1 MSEVLASLAE
11 IDDPVLGESI
21 VSLSAVKNLEVEPS
35 GDVSFTVQLSA
46 PDLQGVVKQACQSA
60 LSQLPWV
67 KDIEITV
74 TSLPPNDS
82 LREASRN
89 QATGLKGVKHVI
101 LCASC
106 KGGVGKSTT
115 AVNLAY
121 SMHKR
126 GFKTGILDVDIYG
139 PSLPTMVKPER
150 PFDPR
155 RDIVGNEIMPV
166 NGFGVKLM
174 SMGFINPV
182 DSFVMRGSR
191 VTPLVQQLVS
201 TTAWG
206 ELDYLIIDMPPGTG
220 DIQLTLSQME
230 TLRIDAAVIVTTPQ
244 RLSFVDVVK
253 GIEMFDKVGIPSVAV
268 VENMA
273 FFQNDGMQDNIQ
285 AFANKYSLPQ
295 EAVSELEEILKAKQ
309 FLFGQG
315 HKQRLLD
322 MWGIQ
327 NSISIPLFP
336 DLAKQSDSGMP
347 YVLAFPDTDVSRA
360 YSALAESVISEVS
373 VAKMESG
380 KNVMPEIEYDAPNKQ
395 FVIDGNQRISAKEM
409 RRLCRSPANDPNNVK
424 ESVEPVDF
432 VPLGRYAISIQWND
446 GHQSLMPYRS
456 FVNSYK

>member
-1 MSEVLASLAE
+1 MHKGFSGWSMQAAALDPDIFSKKSEVLASLAD
-11 IDDPVLGESI
+11 IDDPVRGESI
-21 VSLSAVKNLEVEPS
+21 VSTSAVKNLEVDAS
-35 GDVSFTVQLSA
+35 GRVQFTVQLSA
-46 PDLQGVVKQACQSA
+46 PDLQGIVKKACEEA
-60 LSQLPWV
+60 LSCLPWV
-67 KDIEITV
+67 SDVKITV
-74 TSLPPNDS
+74 MSLPPSDS
-82 LREASRN
+82 LREASRS
-89 QATGLKGVKHVI
+89 QAMGLKGVKHVI

-121 SMHKR
+121 SMHKL
-126 GFKTGILDVDIYG
+126 GFRTGILDVDIYG
-139 PSLPTMVKPER
+139 PSLPTMVKPEK

-166 NGFGVKLM
+166 DGYGVKLM

-206 ELDYLIIDMPPGTG
+206 DLDYLIIDMPPGTG

-273 FFQNDGMQDNIQ
+273 YFQNNALQDQIQ
-285 AFANKYSLPQ
+285 VFADKYSLPR
-295 EAVSELEEILKAKQ
+295 EAVSELEQMLGAKQ
-309 FLFGQG
+309 FVFGQG

-327 NSISIPLFP
+327 NSVSIPLFP
-336 DLAKQSDSGMP
+336 DLAKQSDSGLP
-347 YVLAFPDTDVSRA
+347 FVLAYPETEVSKA
-360 YSALAESVISEVS
+360 YTALAESVASEV
-373 VAKMESG
+373 
-380 KNVMPEIEYDAPNKQ
+380 NL
-395 FVIDGNQRISAKEM
+395 SARM
-409 RRLCRSPANDPNNVK
+409 FASCLTRPRWRN
-424 ESVEPVDF
+424 
-432 VPLGRYAISIQWND
+432 
-446 GHQSLMPYRS
+446 
-456 FVNSYK
+456 